1 MDTKKIMEAL
11 GKPLKDKTTTTAI
24 KRLQEVLGLN
34 FDLITDVQVLEKG
47 FLVSVA
53 ITVSD
58 GTKKIA
64 TRKAVSLDA
73 DMAHAKE
80 QAFQEACS
88 LLGVGTNNENAA
100 ATQQP
105 QTTEKNMVSVEIAS
119 AWNTLP
125 NGQVYCGV
133 WGSPYAKKKGIK
145 SVLVLGGK
153 AQEKIVQAGY
163 SVSQITTA
171 YTPGKTFCCYAEKR
185 KNESI
190 TEYVVQ
196 NIHTKERKVG

>member
-47 FLVSVA
+47 FLVSVS
-53 ITVSD
+53 ITISD

-64 TRKAVSLDA
+64 TRKAISLDA

-88 LLGVGTNNENAA
+88 LLGVGDENAV

-105 QTTEKNMVSVEIAS
+105 QTTEKNLVSVEIAS
-119 AWNTLP
+119 AWSTLQ

-133 WGSPYAKKKGIK
+133 WDSPYAKENGIK

-185 KNESI
+185 NNDSI

>member
-80 QAFQEACS
+80 QAFQGACS

-105 QTTEKNMVSVEIAS
+105 QTNLVSVEIAS
-119 AWNTLP
+119 AWNTLQ

-133 WGSPYAKKKGIK
+133 WDNPYAKKKGIK

-185 KNESI
+185 KNDSI